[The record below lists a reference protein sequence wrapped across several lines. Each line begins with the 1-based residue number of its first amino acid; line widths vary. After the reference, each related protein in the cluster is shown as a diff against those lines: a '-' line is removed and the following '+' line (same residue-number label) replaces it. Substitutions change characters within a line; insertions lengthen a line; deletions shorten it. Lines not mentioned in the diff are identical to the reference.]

1 MSIEILNS
9 GMLSTVQDF
18 GRFGVMKNGF
28 SQNGAMDT
36 YSLKIANRLVGN
48 SLNCAVIEMTM
59 MGATVRF
66 NDNYIICVAG
76 ADMASKINEMPIRTN
91 KAYKVKKD
99 DVLTCSYAKS
109 GLRAYLAVSGGIDV
123 DRVMGS
129 RSTDL
134 KSAIGGF
141 EGRKLQKGDV
151 LEIGHEN
158 FEIPPESLKKWQ
170 VKEGIYPDEITVRAV
185 SGPQDFMFTDE
196 AVSAF
201 YSNVW
206 TVTNQS
212 DRMGIRLEGEPLESK
227 DGVDI
232 ISDGIV
238 FGSVQIPKNGKPIIL
253 MADHQT
259 TGGYAKIATV
269 ISVDLP
275 LLAQAR
281 PNSRIRF
288 KKVSVSK
295 AQILAL
301 KEKKFFDKLF
311 FV

>member
-1 MSIEILNS
+1 MSVEILNS
-9 GMLSTVQDF
+9 GMLSTIQDT

-28 SQNGAMDT
+28 SQNGAMDS

-48 SLNCAVIEMTM
+48 SLTCAVIEMTM
-59 MGATVRF
+59 MGITARF
-66 NDNYIICVAG
+66 TENYVICVAG
-76 ADMASKINEMPIRTN
+76 ADMSAKINKTSIRTN
-91 KAYKVKKD
+91 KAYRVKQG

-109 GLRAYLAVSGGIDV
+109 GVRAYLAVSGGIDV

-141 EGRKLQKGDV
+141 NGRKLQNGDI
-151 LEIGHEN
+151 LEIGQEN

-170 VKEGIYPDEITVRAV
+170 VKEGNYPEKITVRAV
-185 SGPQDFMFTDE
+185 SGPQDFMFTDD
-196 AVSAF
+196 AINNF
-201 YSNVW
+201 YSNEW
-206 TVTNQS
+206 TVTNQC

-281 PNSRIRF
+281 PNTVIKF

-301 KEKKFFDKLF
+301 KEKKFFDKMF